1 MFIYG
6 VHKPLYT
13 SVIVMSIYPIGIER
27 SFKFL
32 LDFVRQ
38 APVPKRDQGSFQK
51 KISCKAGSF

>member
-1 MFIYG
+1 MD
-6 VHKPLYT
+6 
-13 SVIVMSIYPIGIER
+13 IYPIDTER

-51 KISCKAGSF
+51 KISCKAGSL